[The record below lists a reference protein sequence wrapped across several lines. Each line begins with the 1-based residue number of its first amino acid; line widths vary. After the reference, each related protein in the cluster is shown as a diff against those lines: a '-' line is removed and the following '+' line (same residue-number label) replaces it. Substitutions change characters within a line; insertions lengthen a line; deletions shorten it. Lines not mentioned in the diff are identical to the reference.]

1 MPPMTMNKPIW
12 KNAARLSAC
21 RAMLLVIA
29 GWWDA
34 APLAGAPFRAAV
46 AKVDITP
53 ANPQMLRG
61 YAPRMST
68 GIHDRIYHRVVA
80 LDDGASTFYLI
91 SSDLCSI
98 SPAFCDR
105 VTRDLAQRLGVP
117 SENVWWT
124 ITHNHSSP
132 YVGPPGIPGILHP
145 TRFQFQVDASY
156 TEMVVKTLTDA
167 ALEAKGKLAA
177 AKLGVGTGYARAN
190 VNRRARD
197 HDGKTRLGMNPD
209 GPVDRRIGLLRL
221 EKADGGPLAL
231 VANYAMHATVL
242 GGKSTLITGDAPG
255 VVSEYVQ
262 EKTGAPML
270 YINGAAGN
278 IAPLYSGGELRHLT
292 HFKVLL
298 GDRIL
303 EANRLITGSTNAVR
317 LKTSLIRVETPKRP
331 DLKWSDELREYLK
344 VGPGGAETLLIPLRF
359 LQINAD
365 VLIWSAPMELF
376 CEISN
381 EIRDRS
387 PFPYTFYFGYTNGT
401 FCYLPTEAEF
411 AAGGYE
417 PSTSPFTPSAARDLT
432 AAVIR
437 HIEASRR
444 ANVPAAR

>member
-1 MPPMTMNKPIW
+1 
-12 KNAARLSAC
+12 
-21 RAMLLVIA
+21 MLLLL
-29 GWWDA
+29 A
-34 APLAGAPFRAAV
+34 AIWSAVPLAAGPFRAAV
-46 AKVDITP
+46 AKIDITP

-68 GIHDRIYHRVVA
+68 GVHDRIYHRVVA
-80 LDDGASTFYLI
+80 LDDGDSTFYLI

-98 SPAFCDR
+98 SPAFCDQ
-105 VTRDLAQRLGVP
+105 VTRDLARKLGVP
-117 SENVWWT
+117 AENVWWS

-145 TRFQFQVDASY
+145 TRFQFQVDANY
-156 TEMVVKTLTDA
+156 TDMVVKTLTNA
-167 ALEAKGKLAA
+167 SLEAKGRLAA
-177 AKLGVGTGYARAN
+177 AKLGVGTGYAKAN
-190 VNRRARD
+190 INRRARD
-197 HDGKTRLGMNPD
+197 HGGKTTLGQNPD

-221 EKADGGPLAL
+221 EKAGGDLLAL

-242 GGKSTLITGDAPG
+242 GGKNTMITGDAPG
-255 VVSEYVQ
+255 VVSEYVE

-278 IAPLYSGGELRHLT
+278 IAPLYSGGELRHLSQ
-292 HFKVLL
+292 FKVLL

-303 EANRLITGSTNAVR
+303 EANRLIAKPTGAVT

-331 DLKWSDELREYLK
+331 ELKWSDELREYLK
-344 VGPGGAETLLIPLRF
+344 VKPTGEEMLNVPVRF
-359 LQINAD
+359 LQINSD
-365 VLIWSAPMELF
+365 ILIWSAPMELF

-401 FCYLPTEAEF
+401 FAYMPTEAEF

-417 PSTSPFTPSAARDLT
+417 PSTSPFTPSAAGHL
-432 AAVIR
+432 
-437 HIEASRR
+437 IEAVVRRIDESRR
-444 ANVPAAR
+444 ETVSAAR